1 MSVMAMLRQLS
12 RKRRIIAAPGARM
25 TRMLSYLVVAFS
37 GAILLAQSATTAT
50 PPAQVHISGA
60 VRQCGKPVGARGGWW
75 VIFEG
80 PSPLS
85 PKSVKANDN
94 GVYETDLPFGVWTMT
109 LRASPDDTTSFARP
123 RHFQVNASGKLVLDI
138 YIRPPIACSVRGT
151 PEQTAAACWGE
162 EFYEVPSGVPLEV
175 AGAPLEVDL
184 FGRPNQYWTP
194 CSMVEGKGRHR
205 EFATYNLLSIEADN
219 VAYHPSEKILEA
231 SGDVLMQD
239 ESGEHKANSVRL
251 RLQDGQVSALPT
263 DR

>member
-1 MSVMAMLRQLS
+1 MLRQIVP
-12 RKRRIIAAPGARM
+12 KRRIIAAPGARM

-60 VRQCGKPVGARGGWW
+60 VRQCGKPVGARGSWW

-85 PKSVKANDN
+85 PKTVKANDS

-109 LRASPDDTTSFARP
+109 LRAFPDDTTSVARP

-138 YIRPPIACSVRGT
+138 YIRPPIACSVRST
-151 PEQTAAACWGE
+151 PEQTAAVCWGE
-162 EFYEVPSGVPLEV
+162 EFYEVPSRVPSEVAGVPLEV
-175 AGAPLEVDL
+175 NL

-239 ESGEHKANSVRL
+239 ESGEHEANSVRL
-251 RLQDGQVSALPT
+251 RLRDGQVSALPT

>member
-1 MSVMAMLRQLS
+1 
-12 RKRRIIAAPGARM
+12 M
-25 TRMLSYLVVAFS
+25 TRILSYLVVAFS

-60 VRQCGKPVGARGGWW
+60 VRQCGKPVGTREGWW

-85 PKSVKANDN
+85 PKTVKANDS

-109 LRASPDDTTSFARP
+109 LRAFPDDTTSFARP

-138 YIRPPIACSVRGT
+138 YIRPPIACSVLGT
-151 PEQTAAACWGE
+151 PQQRAAACWGE
-162 EFYEVPSGVPLEV
+162 EFYEAQSGV
-175 AGAPLEVDL
+175 PLEVDL

-231 SGDVLMQD
+231 HGNVLMQD

>member
-1 MSVMAMLRQLS
+1 MLRQLS
-12 RKRRIIAAPGARM
+12 RKGVSSLRRGARM
-25 TRMLSYLVVAFS
+25 TRMFSYLVVVFS
-37 GAILLAQSATTAT
+37 GAILLAQSATTST

-85 PKSVKANDN
+85 PKTVKANDS

-109 LRASPDDTTSFARP
+109 LRAFPDDTTSFARP
-123 RHFQVNASGKLVLDI
+123 RHFQVNASGRLVFDI
-138 YIRPPIACSVRGT
+138 YIRPPIACSVSGT
-151 PEQTAAACWGE
+151 PEQTAAVCWGE
-162 EFYEVPSGVPLEV
+162 EFYEVPSAAGVT
-175 AGAPLEVDL
+175 LEVDL

-194 CSMVEGKGRHR
+194 CSIVEGKGRHR

-251 RLQDGQVSALPT
+251 RLQEGQVSALLT

>member
-1 MSVMAMLRQLS
+1 MSAMGMLRQLS
-12 RKRRIIAAPGARM
+12 RKGVSSLRRATRM
-25 TRMLSYLVVAFS
+25 TRMRSYLVVAFS
-37 GAILLAQSATTAT
+37 GAILLAQSATTAM

-60 VRQCGKPVGARGGWW
+60 VRQCGKPVFAREGWW

-85 PKSVKANDN
+85 PKTVKANDS

-109 LRASPDDTTSFARP
+109 LRAFPDDTGSFARP
-123 RHFQVNASGKLVLDI
+123 RHFLVNASGKLVLDI
-138 YIRPPIACSVRGT
+138 YTRPPIACSVLGT
-151 PEQTAAACWGE
+151 PQQKAAACWGE
-162 EFYEVPSGVPLEV
+162 EFYEAPSGVPSEV
-175 AGAPLEVDL
+175 AGVPLEVDL

-219 VAYHPSEKILEA
+219 VAYQPAEKILEA
-231 SGDVLMQD
+231 SGDVLMKD